1 VVFTAL
7 AMRVGYLIGPEL
19 RAILRENPEAVKGLL
34 EELHPEDIADVVAE
48 FPEAE
53 AAKLLSGIAAEDAA
67 TIFERFEDDTQEAI
81 AEEMG
86 PESVAHIAAEMAVD
100 DRVELLSAL
109 DDEMSE
115 AVLAKLEKVDP
126 EAAAEAVEHEKWPE
140 HSAGRLMTTDF
151 ISVQAGLTVQDA
163 IDAVRRAP
171 EAESVHYVYVLSAD
185 RRLAAVASLRDLLLA
200 DARTPISE
208 VSRVNLIAVSPTL
221 DQEDV
226 AKRLA
231 KYDLVALPVMD
242 DAGKVLGIVTVD
254 DVIDVLTEEQTED
267 VQKLGA
273 VEPLEDTYFATTF
286 WTFIR
291 KRATWL
297 MVLFVGEFFTS
308 TAMRY
313 YDDALAAI
321 TALAFYVPLLVST
334 GGNSGGQSSSLIIR
348 GMAVGE
354 IKLRDWWRVLYRE
367 LGQGVVLG
375 LILALVGF
383 VRVLFWK
390 DGSRFAFVVAITLVG
405 IVMMGC
411 VVGSM
416 LPFALKRFKL
426 DPATS
431 SAPFIA
437 SLVDVLGIVIYFNVA
452 RFLMADVIEAAM
464 HKGAAH

>member
-1 VVFTAL
+1 
-7 AMRVGYLIGPEL
+7 MRVGHLIGPEL
-19 RAILRENPEAVKGLL
+19 RAVLRENPEGVKDLL

-48 FPEAE
+48 LPEAE

-67 TIFERFEDDTQEAI
+67 TIFERLEDDTQEAI

-86 PESVAHIAAEMAVD
+86 PESVARVAAEMAVD
-100 DRVELLSAL
+100 DRVGLLSAL
-109 DDEMSE
+109 DEEMSE
-115 AVLAKLEKVDP
+115 AVFARLEKVDP
-126 EAAAEAVEHEKWPE
+126 VAAGEVAEHEKWPE

-151 ISVQAGLTVQDA
+151 VSVTAGGTVQGA
-163 IDAVRRAP
+163 IDAIRRAP
-171 EAESVHYVYVLSAD
+171 EAESVHYVYVLSAE
-185 RRLAAVASLRDLLLA
+185 RRLVAVASLRDLLLA
-200 DARTPISE
+200 EASSAISE
-208 VSRVNLIAVSPTL
+208 VSRVNVIAVAPTL

-231 KYDLVALPVMD
+231 KYDLVALPVVD
-242 DAGKVLGIVTVD
+242 EAGTVLGIITVD

-297 MVLFVGEFFTS
+297 LVLFLGEFFTS
-308 TAMRY
+308 TAMRSY
-313 YDDALAAI
+313 ENALHAI
-321 TALAFYVPLLVST
+321 TALAFYVPLLVSA

-354 IKLRDWWRVLYRE
+354 IKLRDWWRVLGRE
-367 LGQGVVLG
+367 LGQGAVLG
-375 LILALVGF
+375 LVLALVGF
-383 VRVLFWK
+383 VRVLIWK
-390 DGSRFAFVVAITLVG
+390 DGTRFAMVVALTLVG

-416 LPFALKRFKL
+416 LPFALKRLRL

-437 SLVDVLGIVIYFNVA
+437 SLVDVLGIVIYFNIA
-452 RFLMADVIEAAM
+452 RVLMAETIEAAGR
-464 HKGAAH
+464 HGAAH

>member
-1 VVFTAL
+1 
-7 AMRVGYLIGPEL
+7 MRVGLLLGPEL

-48 FPEAE
+48 LPEVE
-53 AAKLLSGIAAEDAA
+53 AAKILSGIAAEDAA
-67 TIFERFEDDTQEAI
+67 TIFERLEDDTQEAI

-126 EAAAEAVEHEKWPE
+126 EAAVEVAEHEKWPE

-151 ISVQAGLTVQDA
+151 VSVGLGVTVQEA
-163 IDAVRRAP
+163 IDAIRRAP
-171 EAESVHYVYVLSAD
+171 EAESVHYVYVLSED

-200 DARTPISE
+200 APPSLISE
-208 VSRVNLIAVSPTL
+208 VSRVNLIAVNPTL

-231 KYDLVALPVMD
+231 KYDLVALPVVD
-242 DAGKVLGIVTVD
+242 DDSGRVLGIITVD

-273 VEPLEDTYFATTF
+273 VEPLEDTYFATDF
-286 WTFIR
+286 WTFFK

-297 MVLFVGEFFTS
+297 LLLFVGEFFTN

-313 YDDALAAI
+313 YDHALEAI

-354 IKLRDWWRVLYRE
+354 IKLRDWWRVLVRE
-367 LGQGVVLG
+367 LGLGLVLGVV
-375 LILALVGF
+375 LALVGF
-383 VRVLFWK
+383 ARVLMWH
-390 DGSRFAFVVAITLVG
+390 DGAKFASVVAITLVG

-416 LPFALKRFKL
+416 LPFVLRRLKL

-452 RFLMADVIEAAM
+452 RLLMADVIEAAM
-464 HKGAAH
+464 HKGVAH

>member
-1 VVFTAL
+1 
-7 AMRVGYLIGPEL
+7 MRVGHLIGPEL
-19 RAILRENPEAVKGLL
+19 RAILRDSPETVKGLL
-34 EELHPEDIADVVAE
+34 DEIHPEDIADVVAQL
-48 FPEAE
+48 PEAE

-67 TIFERFEDDTQEAI
+67 TIFERLEDDTQGAI

-126 EAAAEAVEHEKWPE
+126 EAAVEVAQAERWPE
-140 HSAGRLMTTDF
+140 HSAGRLMTTEF
-151 ISVQAGLTVQDA
+151 VSVVAGGTVQGATDA
-163 IDAVRRAP
+163 IRRA
-171 EAESVHYVYVLSAD
+171 EGAESIHYVYVLTEEK
-185 RRLAAVASLRDLLLA
+185 RLVAVASLRDLLLA
-200 DARTPISE
+200 DASGPMAD
-208 VSRVNLIAVSPTL
+208 VSRVNVITVPPTM

-226 AKRLA
+226 AKRMA
-231 KYDLVALPVMD
+231 KYDLAALPVVD
-242 DAGKVLGIVTVD
+242 DAGVVLGIITVD

-297 MVLFVGEFFTS
+297 LLLFVGEFFTS
-308 TAMRY
+308 TAMRR
-313 YDDALAAI
+313 YDRALEAI
-321 TALAFYVPLLVST
+321 TALAFYVPLLTST

-354 IKLRDWWRVLYRE
+354 IKLRDWWRVLGRE
-367 LGQGVVLG
+367 LGQGLMLGGVLAG
-375 LILALVGF
+375 VST
-383 VRVLFWK
+383 VRVLLM
-390 DGSRFAFVVAITLVG
+390 DHESVQFAIAVALTLVG
-405 IVMMGC
+405 IVVMGC

-416 LPFALKRFKL
+416 LPFILKRFKI

-437 SLVDVLGIVIYFNVA
+437 SLVDVLGIMIYFNIA
-452 RFLMADVIEAAM
+452 RVLLADVIAAAAQR
-464 HKGAAH
+464 GAGH